1 MPAGNKEGTL
11 WPHRLGAL
19 LMARAMF
26 RRRDAFYVM
35 SF

>member
-11 WPHRLGAL
+11 WRIGLGAL

>member
-1 MPAGNKEGTL
+1 MSAGNKEGTQL
-11 WPHRLGAL
+11 QGAL